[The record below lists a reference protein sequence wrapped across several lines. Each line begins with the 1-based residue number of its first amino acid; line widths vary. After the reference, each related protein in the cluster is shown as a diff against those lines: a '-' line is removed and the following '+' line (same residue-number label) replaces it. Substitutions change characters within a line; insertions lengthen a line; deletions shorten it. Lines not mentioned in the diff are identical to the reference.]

1 MRDWQSFALDAAVA
15 LVRIANETTF
25 GLAQVVNG
33 KIFSRDECGPKSVL
47 VSLDYARRKKI
58 TERARWLEAR
68 VRTPV
73 TRCRLQ
79 STVSRRDARVA

>member
-33 KIFSRDECGPKSVL
+33 TSFSRDECGPKSVL
-47 VSLDYARRKKI
+47 VSLDTLGAKK
-58 TERARWLEAR
+58 
-68 VRTPV
+68 
-73 TRCRLQ
+73 
-79 STVSRRDARVA
+79 